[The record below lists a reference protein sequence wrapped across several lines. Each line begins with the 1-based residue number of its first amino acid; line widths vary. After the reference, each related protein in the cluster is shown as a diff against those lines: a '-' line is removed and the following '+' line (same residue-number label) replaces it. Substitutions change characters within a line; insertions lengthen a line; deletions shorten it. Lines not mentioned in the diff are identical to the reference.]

1 MNFALYLIK
10 FFLLSRWECVAFE
23 EHWQRAGIGLQRSV
37 KSVIR
42 LPNTL
47 RNGRSRYSVCY
58 PKTAFMASSVAQRKP
73 RSNGSPMKLR
83 IIKITSRRI
92 SFQES
97 SLRSFTLLS
106 ESWSINIYIDVFGR
120 LSKLLFCLFSPPPHQ
135 KLTEKETRGERE
147 IEVDELDKLI
157 GIFFRQRLASPAS
170 PLHHGAEN
178 LPPLPPRLSARIMF
192 CWFRVLFTSAEP
204 AHRAKKIIIIII
216 RNISRAPATSLPSV
230 FHLFSY

>member
-1 MNFALYLIK
+1 MSP
-10 FFLLSRWECVAFE
+10 SRS
-23 EHWQRAGIGLQRSV
+23 IGEGRGSGCRSV

-97 SLRSFTLLS
+97 LLRSFTLLS

-135 KLTEKETRGERE
+135 ELTEKETRRERE

-178 LPPLPPRLSARIMF
+178 LPPPPPRLSARIMF
-192 CWFRVLFTSAEP
+192 CWFRVLFTSAER
-204 AHRAKKIIIIII
+204 AHRAKKSSSSSSAIFHEH
-216 RNISRAPATSLPSV
+216 RQRRCRV
-230 FHLFSY
+230 FSICFPIKRLKEHSTFASTLY